1 MDTTEKILLIKKLSD
16 CLANLSFTQIP
27 ATSGDILN
35 FVNSHLYGVV
45 QRIGSNDNLCSLFR
59 SLSPFFVYELKG
71 RLAASFIILKMPSE
85 DSFLI
90 AGPCITEP
98 FSENFLTTIIYKN
111 KNLSS
116 CRAALRHYY
125 QNLPVLSPITL
136 HHFGKILGECIFET
150 TDIPYCTLAGEE
162 NSFRDQSLLFIYQYE
177 KLLPMRLLE
186 HRYERSAA
194 LICAVKQG
202 NLSLAERLFQSLIT
216 DISQIHRNKNPLRNA
231 QNLCIIMNSLL
242 HFSLQEADIHPYLL
256 DKLSNEIAIKIEN
269 TTSYT
274 GLQKLCDEILR
285 KYCELVQNHHYKNV
299 KPLIR
304 EAIIYT
310 LSNLSDNLSVQIV
323 AGSLHVNPD
332 YLSHLFVQET
342 GIHFAAF
349 INQER
354 IKQAASLLLHTHSP
368 TKQIALAVGYNNISY
383 FSKEF
388 QKQNHMT
395 PSQYRKNMKKT

>member
-1 MDTTEKILLIKKLSD
+1 MRHKAFSKITVKEIIEHCD
-16 CLANLSFTQIP
+16 
-27 ATSGDILN
+27 
-35 FVNSHLYGVV
+35 VN
-45 QRIGSNDNLCSLFR
+45 
-59 SLSPFFVYELKG
+59 
-71 RLAASFIILKMPSE
+71 
-85 DSFLI
+85 
-90 AGPCITEP
+90 
-98 FSENFLTTIIYKN
+98 
-111 KNLSS
+111 
-116 CRAALRHYY
+116 
-125 QNLPVLSPITL
+125 
-136 HHFGKILGECIFET
+136 
-150 TDIPYCTLAGEE
+150 
-162 NSFRDQSLLFIYQYE
+162 
-177 KLLPMRLLE
+177 
-186 HRYERSAA
+186 
-194 LICAVKQG
+194 
-202 NLSLAERLFQSLIT
+202 
-216 DISQIHRNKNPLRNA
+216 
-231 QNLCIIMNSLL
+231 
-242 HFSLQEADIHPYLL
+242 
-256 DKLSNEIAIKIEN
+256 KLSNEIAIKIEN

-274 GLQKLCDEILR
+274 GLQKLCDEILT

-354 IKQAASLLLHTHSP
+354 IKQAASLLLHTHYP
-368 TKQIALAVGYNNISY
+368 IKQIALAVGYNNISY